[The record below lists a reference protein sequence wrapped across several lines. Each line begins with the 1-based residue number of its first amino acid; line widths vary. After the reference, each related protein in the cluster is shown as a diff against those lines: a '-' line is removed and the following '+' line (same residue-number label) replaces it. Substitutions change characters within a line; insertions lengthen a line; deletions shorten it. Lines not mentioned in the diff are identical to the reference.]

1 MKLFAW
7 QPTGHGPLSFF
18 VMAEDE
24 ASARVAVE
32 AFIQAQ
38 GLKGY
43 DVGGWDTGDGY
54 EFTIAE
60 AGQVLI
66 NDNL

>member
-32 AFIQAQ
+32 AFRLR
-38 GLKGY
+38 G
-43 DVGGWDTGDGY
+43 
-54 EFTIAE
+54 
-60 AGQVLI
+60 
-66 NDNL
+66 